1 MFRQPGWLLQMNCFS
16 QKRSILS
23 LLRCRSGIAG
33 VEAAMIMPFL
43 IVFLFGCIEF
53 SRSLFIQA
61 ELQRAVDLTSRFVMM
76 NPTSTVDVI
85 KTTLTSNLDTV
96 DAGQVSAV
104 EAVKGADDD
113 GNETVQ
119 MTVRY
124 SFIFLIPFISSEP
137 LELVATKTIVT
148 N

>member
-1 MFRQPGWLLQMNCFS
+1 MFRC
-16 QKRSILS
+16 K
-23 LLRCRSGIAG
+23 SGIAG

-43 IVFLFGCIEF
+43 IVFIFGCIEF

-76 NPTSTVDVI
+76 NPTSAVDVI

-96 DAGQVSAV
+96 DAGLVSAV

-124 SFIFLIPFISSEP
+124 SFTFLIPFISSEP
-137 LELVATKTIVT
+137 MELVATKTIVT

>member
-1 MFRQPGWLLQMNCFS
+1 MNS
-16 QKRSILS
+16 NNRRRSVLS
-23 LLRCRSGIAG
+23 LFRCKSGIAG

-43 IVFLFGCIEF
+43 IVFIFGCIEF

-76 NPTSTVDVI
+76 NPTSAVDVI

-96 DAGQVSAV
+96 DAGLVSAV

-124 SFIFLIPFISSEP
+124 SFTFLIPFISSEP
-137 LELVATKTIVT
+137 MELVATKTIVT